1 MTRDRSQTARSTLPD
16 MPAAVSADPLAARA
30 WPAVQVWNRMHDQKN
45 ADWFATSDMEILMFR
60 GRLEADGVA
69 VPTEAD
75 VIAGLKILRGPCSRM
90 RRTTRNGQQQ

>member
-1 MTRDRSQTARSTLPD
+1 MTRDQPQTARPTLPD
-16 MPAAVSADPLAARA
+16 MPAAVAADPLAARA
-30 WPAVQVWNRMHDQKN
+30 WPAVQVWNRMHDQKH
-45 ADWFATSDMEILMFR
+45 ADWFATSDTDILTFR

-90 RRTTRNGQQQ
+90 CRKIRKGQQQ